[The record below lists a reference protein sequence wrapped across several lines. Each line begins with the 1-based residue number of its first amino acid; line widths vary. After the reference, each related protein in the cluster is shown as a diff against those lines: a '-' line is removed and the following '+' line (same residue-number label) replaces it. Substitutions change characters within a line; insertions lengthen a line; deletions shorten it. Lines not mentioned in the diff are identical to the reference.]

1 MNVVGVGMGWIG
13 LLMMLFIWALI
24 IVGVVALV
32 TWLVRGSQGGQ
43 AGGTSG
49 VNRPLEILKERYARG
64 EISREEYER
73 MRQDLQ

>member
-1 MNVVGVGMGWIG
+1 MNVVGIGMGWIG

-32 TWLVRGSQGGQ
+32 IWLVRASQGGQ
-43 AGGTSG
+43 ASGTSG

-64 EISREEYER
+64 EISREEYEQ
-73 MRQDLQ
+73 MRQDLE